1 MYIYEADM
9 EQKVFLTVDVVL
21 LTLAQNVLQVA
32 LQKRDKEPYLGQPAL
47 PGGYVHANEDIDSQ
61 AAARRVLREKM
72 GLVSPYLEQLYTF
85 ASATRDPRG
94 WSASISYYALLP
106 FEVIIAQQSDRLL
119 FLPADDLPHLPFDHN
134 RIIDTAVKRLRDKS
148 TYSALPC
155 HLLPELFTL
164 SELQQ
169 TYEQILGHKLDK
181 SAFRRKI
188 FDLGF
193 LEATTETRKGVHR
206 PAQLHR
212 IRPAK
217 NLILF
222 NRTI

>member
-1 MYIYEADM
+1 MHNNENGKGHPVI
-9 EQKVFLTVDVVL
+9 LTVDVVL
-21 LTLAQNVLQVA
+21 LTLIQSLLQVA
-32 LQKRDKEPYLGQPAL
+32 LQKRDKEPYLGKPAL
-47 PGGYVHANEDIDSQ
+47 PGGYVHAEEDIDSP
-61 AAARRVLREKM
+61 AAARRVLSEKL

-106 FEVIIAQQSDRLL
+106 YETIAAQKPERLI
-119 FLPADDLPHLPFDHN
+119 FLPTDDLPQLPFDHN

-148 TYSALPC
+148 AYSALPC
-155 HLLPELFTL
+155 HLLPEFFTL

-193 LEATTETRKGVHR
+193 LEASSETRKGIHR
-206 PAQLHR
+206 PAQLYR

>member
-1 MYIYEADM
+1 M
-9 EQKVFLTVDVVL
+9 EQPVILTVDVVL
-21 LTLAQNVLQVA
+21 LTLARELLQVI
-32 LQKRDKEPYLGQPAL
+32 LKKRDKEPYLGQPAL
-47 PGGYVHANEDIDSQ
+47 PGGNLHTEEDIDSR
-61 AAARRVLREKM
+61 AAARRVLREKL

-94 WSASISYYALLP
+94 WSVSISYYALLP
-106 FEVIIAQQSDRLL
+106 YDTIMIQQSDQLL
-119 FLPADDLPHLPFDHN
+119 YLPVDDLPQLPFDHN

-164 SELQQ
+164 SDLQQ

-188 FDLGF
+188 SDLGF
-193 LEATTETRKGVHR
+193 LEPTNETRKGIHR

>member
-1 MYIYEADM
+1 MHNNEIS
-9 EQKVFLTVDVVL
+9 KGHPVILTVDVVL
-21 LTLAQNVLQVA
+21 LTLVQSLLQVA
-32 LQKRDKEPYLGQPAL
+32 LQKRDKDPYLGQPAL
-47 PGGYVHANEDIDSQ
+47 PGGYIHAEEDIDSQ
-61 AAARRVLREKM
+61 AAARRVLREKL

-106 FEVIIAQQSDRLL
+106 HETIAAQKPDRLT
-119 FLPADDLPHLPFDHN
+119 FLPADDLPQLPFDHN

-164 SELQQ
+164 TELQQ

-188 FDLGF
+188 SDLGF
-193 LEATTETRKGVHR
+193 LEITNEARKGVHR

-212 IRPAK
+212 IKPAK
-217 NLILF
+217 KLVLF

>member
-1 MYIYEADM
+1 M
-9 EQKVFLTVDVVL
+9 EQHIILTVDVVL
-21 LTLAQNVLQVA
+21 LTLSQNILQVA

-47 PGGYVHANEDIDSQ
+47 PGGYVHSEEDIDSQ
-61 AAARRVLREKM
+61 ASARRVLREKM
-72 GLVSPYLEQLYTF
+72 GMISPYLEQLYTF

-94 WSASISYYALLP
+94 WSASVSYYALLP
-106 FEVIIAQQSDRLL
+106 FEAIAPQPSDRLL
-119 FLPADDLPHLPFDHN
+119 FLPADELPQLPFDHN

-188 FDLGF
+188 FELGF
-193 LEATTETRKGVHR
+193 LEATGETRTGVHR

-212 IRPAK
+212 IKPAK
-217 NLILF
+217 NLMLF

>member
-1 MYIYEADM
+1 M
-9 EQKVFLTVDVVL
+9 EQSVILTVDVVL
-21 LTLAQNVLQVA
+21 LTLADHCLHVA

-47 PGGYVHANEDIDSQ
+47 PGGYVHADEDIDSQ
-61 AAARRVLREKM
+61 AAARRVLRDKL
-72 GLVSPYLEQLYTF
+72 GLVSPYLEQLYSF

-106 FEVIIAQQSDRLL
+106 HKTIAAQNPQRLL
-119 FLPADDLPHLPFDHN
+119 FLPADDLPQLPFDHN

-188 FDLGF
+188 FDLDF

-212 IRPAK
+212 IKPAK

-222 NRTI
+222 DRTI

>member
-1 MYIYEADM
+1 MDQQVI
-9 EQKVFLTVDVVL
+9 LTVDVVL
-21 LTLAQNVLQVA
+21 LTLAQHLLQVV

-47 PGGYVHANEDIDSQ
+47 PGGYVHAKEDIDSQ
-61 AAARRVLREKM
+61 AAARRVLREKL

-106 FEVIIAQQSDRLL
+106 FDAIAVQNPECLL
-119 FLPADDLPHLPFDHN
+119 FLPADDLPQLPFDHN

-188 FDLGF
+188 LELGF
-193 LEATTETRKGVHR
+193 LEASSETRKGVHR

-212 IRPAK
+212 MRLEK
-217 NLILF
+217 NIAIF
-222 NRTI
+222 DKRI

>member
-1 MYIYEADM
+1 MDQQVI
-9 EQKVFLTVDVVL
+9 LTVDVVL
-21 LTLAQNVLQVA
+21 LTLAQHLLQVV

-47 PGGYVHANEDIDSQ
+47 PGGYVHAEEDIDSQ
-61 AAARRVLREKM
+61 AAARRVLREKL

-106 FEVIIAQQSDRLL
+106 FDAIAVQNPERLL
-119 FLPADDLPHLPFDHN
+119 FLPADDLPQLPFDHN

-193 LEATTETRKGVHR
+193 LEATAETRKGVHR
-206 PAQLHR
+206 PALLHR
-212 IRPAK
+212 IKPAK
-217 NLILF
+217 NLAVF